1 MFVEEKINNII
12 IEVKRTKLFKTLIGF
27 ANDFDKNS
35 EILKKTSDYIIKFA
49 QKCENNS
56 ELLGQNI
63 KILTGYF
70 MKEELWAQALDTNVL
85 FLYQSL
91 LRKGLSFRAYTNGR
105 NEFSCTKI
113 KQIIKTGNYFDFLC

>member
-49 QKCENNS
+49 
-56 ELLGQNI
+56 
-63 KILTGYF
+63 
-70 MKEELWAQALDTNVL
+70 
-85 FLYQSL
+85 
-91 LRKGLSFRAYTNGR
+91 
-105 NEFSCTKI
+105 
-113 KQIIKTGNYFDFLC
+113 